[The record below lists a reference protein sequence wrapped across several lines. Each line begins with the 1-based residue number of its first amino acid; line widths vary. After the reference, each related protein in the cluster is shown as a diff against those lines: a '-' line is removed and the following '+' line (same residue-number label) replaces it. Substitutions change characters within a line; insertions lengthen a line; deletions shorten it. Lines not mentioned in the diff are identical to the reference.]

1 MYAPDAS
8 VGNLAAM
15 PTALRRALPALLVI
29 GALGCAGLGL
39 GTGGKALNIKPPNI
53 SIAEVR
59 LAQMPS
65 NKELASYY
73 CAQYL
78 SPLICRAFG
87 PVSSI
92 SDINFAFD
100 VELEFQN
107 PNPVPLPVVQSLFAF
122 TAFPGQTRSANL
134 GTVCLS
140 FCEDPNRCTQNANA
154 CTSNDPEIRD
164 AKDFANAAKDFLFA
178 VALGDRN
185 FRDLR
190 VRTVPPNDRTR
201 MVVRL
206 GVDPTQMVDLI
217 ARLAKGDIERVK
229 QGRVPEFAIPYRI
242 EGTAWVAVES
252 FGRLARGFGP
262 ATGQWQLRR

>member
-1 MYAPDAS
+1 
-8 VGNLAAM
+8 M
-15 PTALRRALPALLVI
+15 PPALRRALPALLVI
-29 GALGCAGLGL
+29 GALGCAGLGF
-39 GTGGKALNIKPPNI
+39 GSGGKALNIKRLNI

-73 CAQYL
+73 CAQYVG
-78 SPLICRAFG
+78 PLVCRAFG

-100 VELEFQN
+100 VELEFRN

-122 TAFPGQTRSANL
+122 TAFPGQSRASNL

-140 FCEDPNRCTQNANA
+140 LCEKPDRCTQNANA
-154 CTSNDPEIRD
+154 CTSDDPEIRD
-164 AKDFANAAKDFLFA
+164 AKDFASAAKDFLFA
-178 VALGDRN
+178 VALGERN

-206 GVDPTQMVDLI
+206 GIDPTKMVDLI
-217 ARLAKGDIERVK
+217 AKLAKGDIDRVK
-229 QGRVPEFAIPYRI
+229 QGRVPQFSIPYRI

-252 FGRLARGFGP
+252 FGRLATGFGP
-262 ATGQWQLRR
+262 ATGEWMLRR

>member
-1 MYAPDAS
+1 
-8 VGNLAAM
+8 M
-15 PTALRRALPALLVI
+15 PPALLRSLPALVVI
-29 GALGCAGLGL
+29 GAIGCAGLGF
-39 GTGGKALNIKPPNI
+39 GTGSKALNIKPPNV

-59 LAQMPS
+59 LAKMPS

-78 SPLICRAFG
+78 GPLVCRAFG

-92 SDINFAFD
+92 SDIHFAFD
-100 VELEFQN
+100 VELEFRN
-107 PNPVPLPVVQSLFAF
+107 PNPVPLPVVQALFAF
-122 TAFPGQTRSANL
+122 TAFPEQTRTSNL

-140 FCEDPNRCTQNANA
+140 FCEDPDRCTQNANA
-154 CTSNDPEIRD
+154 CASDDPEIRD

-178 VALGDRN
+178 VALGERN

-217 ARLAKGDIERVK
+217 AKLAKGDIDRVK

-252 FGRLARGFGP
+252 FGRLATGFGP
-262 ATGQWQLRR
+262 ATGEWQLRR

>member
-1 MYAPDAS
+1 
-8 VGNLAAM
+8 M
-15 PTALRRALPALLVI
+15 PPALRRVLPALLTV
-29 GALGCAGLGL
+29 GALGCAGLGF
-39 GTGGKALNIKPPNI
+39 GSGGKALNIKPPNV

-78 SPLICRAFG
+78 GPLVCRVFG

-100 VELEFQN
+100 IELEFEN
-107 PNPVPLPVVQSLFAF
+107 PNLVPLPVVQSLFAF
-122 TAFPGQTRSANL
+122 TAFPGQSAASNL

-140 FCEDPNRCTQNANA
+140 FCEDPDRCTQNANA
-154 CTSNDPEIRD
+154 CTSDDPEIRD
-164 AKDFANAAKDFLFA
+164 AKDFASAAKDFLFA
-178 VALGDRN
+178 VALGERN

-190 VRTVPPNDRTR
+190 VRTVAPNDRTR

-217 ARLAKGDIERVK
+217 AKLAKGDIDRVK
-229 QGRVPEFAIPYRI
+229 QGRVPQFSIPYRI

-252 FGRLARGFGP
+252 FGRLATGFGP
-262 ATGQWQLRR
+262 ATGEWMLRR